1 MVTLLLLCFVACAVL
16 SSLFFY
22 LRTRNAFGRLKLE
35 REAQALHKKYAERVA
50 EVRGP
55 VVVSGETI
63 PLNSM
68 EDLVKIADELG
79 KPIFHQSAEGD
90 QLYYVLD
97 GTTRY
102 QYTLV
107 GEDN

>member
-1 MVTLLLLCFVACAVL
+1 LR
-16 SSLFFY
+16 SILFFY
-22 LRTRNAFGRLKLE
+22 LRYRNTTDLSSIEQESQNL
-35 REAQALHKKYAERVA
+35 QKKYGERIA
-50 EVRGP
+50 EVKGP

-63 PLNSM
+63 PLSSM

-79 KPIFHQSAEGD
+79 KPIFHQLAVMPEAG

-102 QYTLV
+102 QYSI
-107 GEDN
+107 GGKE